1 MLSAR
6 CRIRRRC
13 GSGERPVRLV
23 MDVSRNGDQFT
34 GSIRRSDHESPA
46 EFWGVLELL
55 AILDKLVPY
64 GHTPAAPPAD
74 AVGPEEDR

>member
-1 MLSAR
+1 VL
-6 CRIRRRC
+6 
-13 GSGERPVRLV
+13 LV
-23 MDVSRNGDQFT
+23 LDVSRCGDQFT

-74 AVGPEEDR
+74 AVEPEEDR